1 MNGVLKMKYSE
12 NNFLDDLQRIE
23 RDIINSGKHYDY
35 IVGIVRGGAIPA
47 VCLSHRLE
55 LPMKCVSWS
64 TFHAEQMK
72 ESAWDIAEDI
82 QDGKRVLVVDDIL
95 DSGRT
100 IRELL
105 DDWGTTRE
113 QIDIAVLVYNI
124 DQKIIPDFYGRKI
137 NKSIDPSW
145 VTFWW
150 EKED

>member
-1 MNGVLKMKYSE
+1 MMRYSE
-12 NNFLDDLQRIE
+12 TNFVDDIDRIE
-23 RDIINSGKHYDY
+23 RNIINSGKHYDY

-64 TFHAEQMK
+64 TFHADQMK

-82 QDGKRVLVVDDIL
+82 ADGKRILVVDDIL

-100 IRELL
+100 IKELL
-105 DDWGTTRE
+105 EDWDAKRE
-113 QIDIAVLVYNI
+113 QIDIAVLIYNT
-124 DQKIIPDFYGRKI
+124 DQKIAPDYYGRKI
-137 NKSIDPSW
+137 DKGVDPSW

>member
-1 MNGVLKMKYSE
+1 MMKYTE
-12 NNFLDDLQRIE
+12 ADFLH
-23 RDIINSGKHYDY
+23 DIDRMEHAIISSGKHYDY

-64 TFHAEQMK
+64 TFHADQMK

-82 QDGKRVLVVDDIL
+82 HDGKRILVVDDIL

-100 IRELL
+100 IKELL
-105 DDWGTTRE
+105 QDWEAKRD
-113 QIDIAVLVYNI
+113 QIDIAVLVYNT
-124 DQKIIPDFYGRKI
+124 DQQTTPDYYGRKI
-137 NKSIDPSW
+137 DKSKDPSW

>member
-1 MNGVLKMKYSE
+1 MMYYSE
-12 NNFLDDLQRIE
+12 DNFKNDIARIE

-64 TFHAEQMK
+64 TFHADQMK
-72 ESAWDIAEDI
+72 ESAWDVAEDI
-82 QDGKRVLVVDDIL
+82 ADGKSILVVDDIL

-100 IRELL
+100 LRELL
-105 DDWGTTRE
+105 EDWGATRE
-113 QIDIAVLVYNI
+113 QIGVAVLVYNT
-124 DQKIIPDFYGRKI
+124 DQKMTPDYYGRKVD
-137 NKSIDPSW
+137 KGTDPSW
-145 VTFWW
+145 ITFWW